1 MWPTRPKSRGKRIM
15 QDLKQL
21 MKDCFCRKPVINL
34 WAIEFVDHDI
44 EEPRTLSVNEHRD
57 GSQNVHIFERTDDK
71 EAKSCLPSLDGRL
84 IGGAV
89 SLPDD
94 QPEGDASPPLDERT
108 LSGES
113 SNMAQE
119 AGNDSDAPAVVHA
132 WPKNFFQRW
141 KAKRAAAARERATM
155 RHRREQSA
163 VSSDVV
169 PTYPDILAAAGI
181 IP

>member
-44 EEPRTLSVNEHRD
+44 EEPSTLSVNEHRD
-57 GSQNVHIFERTDDK
+57 GLQNVHIFERTDDK
-71 EAKSCLPSLDGRL
+71 GAKSCLPSLDGRL

-94 QPEGDASPPLDERT
+94 QPEGNASPPLDERT
-108 LSGES
+108 LSGKS
-113 SNMAQE
+113 SNTAQE
-119 AGNDSDAPAVVHA
+119 ASSDSDAPAVVRA
-132 WPKNFFQRW
+132 PPKNFFQRW
-141 KAKRAAAARERATM
+141 KAKRAASARERATI

-169 PTYPDILAAAGI
+169 PT
-181 IP
+181 